1 MSAKSKKT
9 LQSTNA
15 VEPGEAVFFQS
26 IAEFIQLARHSL
38 EKDVNTTMVLAYF
51 EIGRRILEK
60 EQQGAK
66 RAQYGKRILQGLS
79 DYLTAKL
86 GKGYSVDNLKLMR
99 RFYVVYANRWIA
111 KPAVARSVVP
121 IGQPPVTQFTV
132 PIGQP
137 PVTQSV
143 APIGEPLVPQFTPG
157 FNPKISWKHYILLM
171 RISNPDERLFY
182 EVEIACNGWSF
193 SEFQRQYDSSL
204 YERLALS
211 RNKKKIRELAAKGQ
225 IVSTPQ
231 DLFKDPYVLEFT
243 GLAEKAEYTETELEQ
258 RLIDH
263 LQQFLLEL
271 GKGFAFMGRQVRFT
285 YEDESF
291 YVDLVF
297 YNRLLKCFVLVDL
310 KIGRLKHQDIG
321 QMQMYV
327 NYYDRKVKLP
337 DENPTIGIV
346 LCRDKKDAMVEMM
359 LPEKNKRIFAAKYK
373 TVLPSKDD
381 LKRLLEQ

>member
-1 MSAKSKKT
+1 MSKK
-9 LQSTNA
+9 LQIVNIA
-15 VEPGEAVFFQS
+15 EAHELDFFQS
-26 IAEFIQLARHSL
+26 IAELIQSAKHNV
-38 EKDVNTTMVLAYF
+38 EKQVNTTMVVTYF
-51 EIGRRILEK
+51 EIGRRIIEK

-66 RAQYGKRILQGLS
+66 RAQYGKKVLQGLS
-79 DYLTAKL
+79 DYLTAHL

-99 RFYVVYANRWIA
+99 RFYVVYSAASIGE
-111 KPAVARSVVP
+111 SV
-121 IGQPPVTQFTV
+121 ITQFNSNITW
-132 PIGQP
+132 
-137 PVTQSV
+137 T
-143 APIGEPLVPQFTPG
+143 
-157 FNPKISWKHYILLM
+157 HYVLLM
-171 RISNPDERLFY
+171 RIENPDERQFY
-182 EVEIACNGWSF
+182 EIEIANNGWSF
-193 SEFQRQYDSSL
+193 REFQRQYDTSL

-211 RNKKKIRELAAKGQ
+211 RNKKKIRELAMKGQ

-243 GLAEKAEYTETELEQ
+243 GLPEKSEYTETQLEQ
-258 RLIDH
+258 KLIDN

-285 YEDESF
+285 YEEESF

-297 YNRLLKCFVLVDL
+297 YNRLLKCFVLLDL

-327 NYYDRKVKLP
+327 NYYDRKIKLH

-359 LPEKNKRIFAAKYK
+359 LPAENKRIFTAKYK
-373 TVLPSKDD
+373 TVLPSKEE
-381 LKRLLEQ
+381 LKKLLKVSIYEP